1 MKQQLPATNASPVA
15 FIAASIALALF
26 LFPGGVA
33 SVSSS
38 RVAPALKLVAGDVA
52 AAVQGSAPSVA
63 KAQPESVALP
73 SAGVG
78 AAHARTRRP
87 LAHSETRSVPAHRAA
102 SHFRGSPKHAVTH
115 PPARVSAA
123 PAPKLIG
130 KPAAHGH
137 GKAKAL
143 GHLKKAKALGF
154 WHKGNGVGRRR
165 KGGAPVVVSASKPGH
180 PARANGSQGQVHG
193 RPADVP
199 QWPPA
204 VPSGQAKGDQS
215 AGHGASRGGGK

>member
-1 MKQQLPATNASPVA
+1 MKQQLPATSAGPVA
-15 FIAASIALALF
+15 FVAASIAVALF

-38 RVAPALKLVAGDVA
+38 GVAPALKLVAGDLA
-52 AAVQGSAPSVA
+52 ADVQGSAPSVA
-63 KAQPESVALP
+63 KAQPKSVASP

-78 AAHARTRRP
+78 AAHARTRQSP
-87 LAHSETRSVPAHRAA
+87 APSETRSVSAHRAA
-102 SHFRGSPKHAVTH
+102 SHLRGSPKHVVTH
-115 PPARVSAA
+115 PPGRVSAA

-130 KPAAHGH
+130 KPATYGH
-137 GKAKAL
+137 RKAKAL

-154 WHKGNGVGRRR
+154 WHKANGVGRQRN
-165 KGGAPVVVSASKPGH
+165 GGAPVVVSASRPGH
-180 PARANGSQGQVHG
+180 PARANGGQGQVHG

-204 VPSGQAKGDQS
+204 VPSGQAKGER
-215 AGHGASRGGGK
+215 AGHGPSRGGGK